1 MKTLV
6 TIGRGGTGKS
16 SFTALMAKALIEANQ
31 APILLVDADPDQN
44 LAEMLGV
51 DLKEAGKS
59 TIADLIVST
68 FIKGGGTTV
77 GVPPTQ
83 RIESRIWE
91 NGLYESKNFDF
102 MAVGT
107 KWVEGCYCMPNSAL
121 KGALESL
128 TKTYKYVLIDSP
140 AGLENLNR
148 RITSNVNDVFDILDH
163 SKKSQDHVRRAYK
176 IAKEVDMQFENFYI
190 VGGYRFPAELG
201 KQAEDDLKF
210 KYLGK
215 IEADDELDEYVLD
228 GKSLLDL
235 SKDNK
240 AYLSVKK
247 ILQSLGYLIIPE
259 SFTQF
264 FGNLAY
270 LYLHRDFCLRNLERF
285 KKTVIQHS
293 RKPLQRFPN

>member
-6 TIGRGGTGKS
+6 TVGRGGTGKS
-16 SFTALMAKALIEANQ
+16 SFTALMAKCFVESNQ
-31 APILLVDADPDQN
+31 SPLLLVDADPDQN
-44 LAEMLGV
+44 LGEMLGI

-59 TIADLIVST
+59 TIADLLVST
-68 FIKGGGTTV
+68 FIEQGGTTV
-77 GVPPTQ
+77 GVPPRE

-102 MAVGT
+102 LAVGT

-121 KGALESL
+121 KAALEGL
-128 TKTYKYVLIDSP
+128 TKNYKYVLVDSP

-148 RITSNVNDVFDILDH
+148 RITSDVNDIFDILDH
-163 SKKSQDHVRRAYK
+163 SKKSQDHVRRAVK
-176 IAKEVDMQFENFYI
+176 IAKEVDMKFENFYL

-215 IEADDELDEYVLD
+215 IEADETLDEYVLN

-235 SKDNK
+235 PKTNK
-240 AYLSVKK
+240 AYLSVQK
-247 ILQSLGYLIIPE
+247 ILKTLGYL
-259 SFTQF
+259 
-264 FGNLAY
+264 
-270 LYLHRDFCLRNLERF
+270 
-285 KKTVIQHS
+285 
-293 RKPLQRFPN
+293 

>member
-6 TIGRGGTGKS
+6 TVGRGGTGKS
-16 SFTALMAKALIEANQ
+16 SFTALMAKCFIEAGVS
-31 APILLVDADPDQN
+31 PLLLVDADPDQN

-68 FIKGGGTTV
+68 FIEQGGTTV
-77 GVPPTQ
+77 GIPPTQ

-102 MAVGT
+102 LAVGT

-128 TKTYKYVLIDSP
+128 TKNYKFVLVDSP

-148 RITSNVNDVFDILDH
+148 RITSEVNDIFDILDH

-176 IAKEVDMQFENFYI
+176 IAKEVDMKFENFYI

-201 KQAEDDLKF
+201 KQAEADLKF

-215 IEADDELDEYVLD
+215 ILADDQLDEYVLD

-235 SKDNK
+235 PNDNK
-240 AYLSVKK
+240 GYLSVKE
-247 ILQSLGYLIIPE
+247 ILNKLGYL
-259 SFTQF
+259 
-264 FGNLAY
+264 
-270 LYLHRDFCLRNLERF
+270 
-285 KKTVIQHS
+285 
-293 RKPLQRFPN
+293 

>member
-6 TIGRGGTGKS
+6 TVGRGGTGKS
-16 SFTALMAKALIEANQ
+16 SFTALMAKCFIEAGVS
-31 APILLVDADPDQN
+31 PLLLVDADPDQN

-68 FIKGGGTTV
+68 FIEQGGTTV
-77 GVPPTQ
+77 GIPPTQ

-102 MAVGT
+102 LAVGT

-128 TKTYKYVLIDSP
+128 TKNYKFVLVDSP

-148 RITSNVNDVFDILDH
+148 RITSEVNDIFDILDH

-176 IAKEVDMQFENFYI
+176 IAKEVDMKFENFYI

-201 KQAEDDLKF
+201 EQAEADLKF

-215 IEADDELDEYVLD
+215 IFADDQLDEYVLD
-228 GKSLLDL
+228 GKNLLDL
-235 SKDNK
+235 PNDNM
-240 AYLSVKK
+240 AYLSVKE
-247 ILQSLGYLIIPE
+247 ILNKLGYL
-259 SFTQF
+259 
-264 FGNLAY
+264 
-270 LYLHRDFCLRNLERF
+270 
-285 KKTVIQHS
+285 
-293 RKPLQRFPN
+293 

>member
-6 TIGRGGTGKS
+6 TVGRGGTGKS
-16 SFTALMAKALIEANQ
+16 SFTALMAKCLIDAGQ
-31 APILLVDADPDQN
+31 SPILLVDADPDQN

-68 FIKGGGTTV
+68 FIEQGGTTV

-102 MAVGT
+102 LAVGT

-128 TKTYKYVLIDSP
+128 TKNYKFVLVDSP

-148 RITSNVNDVFDILDH
+148 RITSEVNDIFDILDH

-176 IAKEVDMQFENFYI
+176 IAKEVDMKFDNFYL

-201 KQAEDDLKF
+201 KQAEDELKF

-215 IEADDELDEYVLD
+215 IEADDQLDDFVLN

-235 SKDNK
+235 SSDNK
-240 AYLSVKK
+240 AYLSVKA
-247 ILQSLGYLIIPE
+247 ILKTLGFL
-259 SFTQF
+259 
-264 FGNLAY
+264 
-270 LYLHRDFCLRNLERF
+270 
-285 KKTVIQHS
+285 
-293 RKPLQRFPN
+293 

>member
-6 TIGRGGTGKS
+6 TVGRGGTGKS
-16 SFTALMAKALIEANQ
+16 SFTALMAKCFIEAGT

-68 FIKGGGTTV
+68 FIEGGGTTV
-77 GVPPTQ
+77 GIPPTQ

-91 NGLYESKNFDF
+91 KGLYEGKNFDF

-128 TKTYKYVLIDSP
+128 TKNYKFVLVDSP

-148 RITSNVNDVFDILDH
+148 RITSEVNDIFDILDH

-176 IAKEVDMQFENFYI
+176 IAKEVDMKFENFYI

-201 KQAEDDLKF
+201 EQAAADLKF

-215 IEADDELDEYVLD
+215 ILADDQLDEYVLE
-228 GKSLLDL
+228 GKSLLNL
-235 SKDNK
+235 PNDNK
-240 AYLSVKK
+240 AYLSVKE
-247 ILQSLGYLIIPE
+247 ILKSLGYL
-259 SFTQF
+259 
-264 FGNLAY
+264 
-270 LYLHRDFCLRNLERF
+270 
-285 KKTVIQHS
+285 
-293 RKPLQRFPN
+293 

>member
-1 MKTLV
+1 LKTLV
-6 TIGRGGTGKS
+6 TVGRGGTGKS
-16 SFTALMAKALIEANQ
+16 SFTALMAKCFIEAGT

-51 DLKEAGKS
+51 DLKEAGKL

-68 FIKGGGTTV
+68 FIEQGGTTV
-77 GVPPTQ
+77 GIPPTQ

-91 NGLYESKNFDF
+91 NGLYEGKNFDF

-128 TKTYKYVLIDSP
+128 TKNYKYVLVDSP

-148 RITSNVNDVFDILDH
+148 RITSEVNDIFDILDH

-176 IAKEVDMQFENFYI
+176 IAKEVDMKFENFYI

-201 KQAEDDLKF
+201 KQAEADLKF

-215 IEADDELDEYVLD
+215 ICADDQLDEYVLN

-235 SKDNK
+235 PNDNK
-240 AYLSVKK
+240 AYLSVKEIIK
-247 ILQSLGYLIIPE
+247 SLGYL
-259 SFTQF
+259 
-264 FGNLAY
+264 
-270 LYLHRDFCLRNLERF
+270 
-285 KKTVIQHS
+285 
-293 RKPLQRFPN
+293 

>member
-6 TIGRGGTGKS
+6 TVGRGGTGKS
-16 SFTALMAKALIEANQ
+16 SFTALMAKCFIEAGVS
-31 APILLVDADPDQN
+31 PLLLVDADPDQN
-44 LAEMLGV
+44 LGEMLGV

-68 FIKGGGTTV
+68 FIEQGGTTV
-77 GVPPTQ
+77 GIPPTQ

-102 MAVGT
+102 LAVGT

-128 TKTYKYVLIDSP
+128 TKNYKFVLVDSP

-148 RITSNVNDVFDILDH
+148 RITSEVNDIFDILDH

-176 IAKEVDMQFENFYI
+176 IAKEVDMKFENFYI

-215 IEADDELDEYVLD
+215 IIADDQLDEYVLD

-235 SKDNK
+235 PNDNK
-240 AYLSVKK
+240 GYLSVKE
-247 ILQSLGYLIIPE
+247 ILNKLGY
-259 SFTQF
+259 S
-264 FGNLAY
+264 
-270 LYLHRDFCLRNLERF
+270 
-285 KKTVIQHS
+285 
-293 RKPLQRFPN
+293 

>member
-6 TIGRGGTGKS
+6 TVGRGGTGKS
-16 SFTALMAKALIEANQ
+16 SFTALMAKNFIDAGQ

-44 LAEMLGV
+44 LGEMLGV

-68 FIKGGGTTV
+68 FIEQGGTTV
-77 GVPPTQ
+77 GIPPTQ

-91 NGLYESKNFDF
+91 NGLYESTNFDF
-102 MAVGT
+102 LAVGN

-128 TKTYKYVLIDSP
+128 TKSYKYVIVDSP

-148 RITSNVNDVFDILDH
+148 RITSEVNDIFDILDH
-163 SKKSQDHVRRAYK
+163 SKKSQDHVKRAYK
-176 IAKEVDMQFENFYI
+176 IAKEVDMKFENFYL

-201 KQAEDDLKF
+201 KQAEADLKF

-215 IEADDELDEYVLD
+215 IDADDQLDEYVLD

-235 SKDNK
+235 PKDNK
-240 AYLSVKK
+240 AYLSVQK
-247 ILQSLGYLIIPE
+247 ILKSLGYL
-259 SFTQF
+259 
-264 FGNLAY
+264 
-270 LYLHRDFCLRNLERF
+270 
-285 KKTVIQHS
+285 
-293 RKPLQRFPN
+293 

>member
-1 MKTLV
+1 LKTLV
-6 TIGRGGTGKS
+6 TVGRGGTGKS
-16 SFTALMAKALIEANQ
+16 SFTALMAKCFIEAGVS
-31 APILLVDADPDQN
+31 PLLLVDADPDQN

-68 FIKGGGTTV
+68 FIEQGGTTV
-77 GVPPTQ
+77 GIPPTQ

-102 MAVGT
+102 LAVGT

-128 TKTYKYVLIDSP
+128 TKNYKFVLVDSP

-148 RITSNVNDVFDILDH
+148 RITSEVNDIFDILDH

-176 IAKEVDMQFENFYI
+176 IAKEVDMKFENFYI

-215 IEADDELDEYVLD
+215 ILADDQLDEYVLD

-235 SKDNK
+235 PNDNK
-240 AYLSVKK
+240 GYLSVKE
-247 ILQSLGYLIIPE
+247 ILNKLGYL
-259 SFTQF
+259 
-264 FGNLAY
+264 
-270 LYLHRDFCLRNLERF
+270 
-285 KKTVIQHS
+285 
-293 RKPLQRFPN
+293 